1 MSTKTLNKQ
10 TRFNEL
16 KQLYIAY
23 TKDRNSVNLDW
34 QELFDD
40 LTPNASLFLKDFVLK
55 NGSNLFYT
63 PNTNTSIDKD
73 SRSTTLDSIRALMLI
88 RAYRVRGHLK
98 ANLDPLKLTIPEEQP
113 ELKPES
119 YGFEEKDM
127 DRLIFIDNVL
137 GIESATLREI
147 IANLKATYCG
157 TIGVQFMHIQD
168 PEQKAWIQKTLEN
181 VLNQPDFTDMGKK
194 AILERLVAA
203 EIFERF
209 LDRKYTGTKRFGLEG
224 AESMI
229 PALEQ
234 ILKRGSKLG
243 LEEVVIGT
251 AHRGRLNV
259 LANFMGKPFEAIFS
273 EFQGNSSQPENI
285 QGAGDVKYHLGTSS
299 DRIFDGKNVHLSLT
313 ANPSHLEAVN
323 PVVVGKVR
331 AKQDQKEDL
340 GRRKVAALLIH
351 GDAAFSGQGLVPET
365 LDLSELKGYRIGGT
379 VHFIINNQIGFTTNP
394 VNSRSGPY
402 CSDVSLMIQAPI
414 FHVNGDD
421 PEAVVHAARIA
432 IEFRQKFNK
441 DIVIDMFCYRR
452 HGHNEGDEPAFTQ
465 PNMYKAIS
473 KHPSTREI
481 YSKKLIEQ
489 NLISKKEAEGL
500 ITDWHARLEKEYE
513 KASSYKP
520 DKADWFSGVWKGL
533 DIAREKGKR
542 RGDTSI
548 NIDHFKL
555 VARGLTNIPKSF
567 NVHRKLQKLLD
578 QRKSSYEGKASIDW
592 SSAEAMALGSLLV
605 EGVKIRLTGQDSGR
619 GTFSQRHAVL
629 VDQDNENKIVLLN
642 NISQEQAI
650 FEIVDSPL
658 SEASVLGFEYGYSLA
673 EPNALVIWEA
683 QFGDFANGAQV
694 IIDQFISSGESK
706 WLRMSGLTLLLPH
719 GYEGQG
725 PEHSSARMERF
736 LQLCAEDNL
745 QVVNCTTP
753 ANYFHVLRRQMHR
766 SFRKPVIIFT
776 PKSLLRN
783 KHAVSEIS
791 DMIEGSWFHRVLPD
805 PKKLSKN
812 DKVDRVVLCSG
823 KIFYDLIKTR
833 EEKGLSNIRLI
844 RIEQLYPFPEDAV
857 IRELKS
863 FNNVTIIW
871 CQEEPKNMGAW
882 AYINSLI
889 EEVMIKIGSKQNRL
903 FYVGR
908 EAQASTATG
917 LFSRHVQEQNELIYK
932 ALLGNNIDIL
942 HKKITKGTKKKVL
955 N

>member
-1 MSTKTLNKQ
+1 MLPQSLNKQ
-10 TRFNEL
+10 GRIQEL
-16 KQLYIAY
+16 KQLYVAY
-23 TKDRNSVNLDW
+23 SKDRNLVNTDW
-34 QELFDD
+34 QEFFDD
-40 LTPNASLFLKDFVLK
+40 LAPDACSFLSDLEIESK
-55 NGSNLFYT
+55 SNFKIRRDINL
-63 PNTNTSIDKD
+63 SSDQD
-73 SRSTTLDSIRALMLI
+73 SRSSTLDSIRALMLI

-98 ANLDPLKLTIPEEQP
+98 ANLDPLNLAKSSDHS

-127 DRLIFIDNVL
+127 DRPIFIDNVL
-137 GIESATLREI
+137 GLESATLREI
-147 IANLKATYCG
+147 LVNLEATYCG

-168 PEQKAWIQKTLEN
+168 PEQKAWMQKTLEN

-194 AILERLVAA
+194 AIFERLVAA
-203 EIFERF
+203 ETFERF

-224 AESMI
+224 AEAMI

-234 ILKRGSKLG
+234 ILKRGGKLG

-273 EFQGNSSQPENI
+273 EFQGNSSQPENV

-299 DRIFDGKNVHLSLT
+299 DRTFDGKKVHLSLT

-379 VHFIINNQIGFTTNP
+379 IHFIINNQIGFTTNP
-394 VNSRSGPY
+394 VNARSGPY
-402 CSDVSLMIQAPI
+402 CSDVALMIQAPI
-414 FHVNGDD
+414 LHVNGDD

-441 DIVIDMFCYRR
+441 DIVVDMFCYRR

-465 PNMYKAIS
+465 PTMYKAIS
-473 KHPSTREI
+473 NHPSTREI
-481 YSKKLIEQ
+481 YSEKLIKE
-489 NLISKKEAEGL
+489 NLISKEESEKFL
-500 ITDWHARLEKEYE
+500 SDWYARLEEEYK
-513 KASSYKP
+513 KANSYKP
-520 DKADWFSGVWKGL
+520 SKADWFSGAWEGL

-548 NIDHFKL
+548 NNDKFKI
-555 VARGLTNIPKSF
+555 VGQGLTKIPSNF
-567 NVHRKLQKLLD
+567 NLHKKLQKIID
-578 QRKSSYEGKASIDW
+578 QRESSFEGKTPIDW
-592 SSAEAMALGSLLV
+592 SSAEALALGSLLV

-629 VDQDNENKIVLLN
+629 VDQKNDNKIILLN
-642 NISQEQAI
+642 NIKKNQAI

-673 EPNALVIWEA
+673 EPNALVMWEA

-725 PEHSSARMERF
+725 PEHSSARLERF

-783 KHAVSEIS
+783 KNAVSKIS
-791 DMIEGSWFHRVLPD
+791 DFTTGSWFHRVLPD
-805 PKKLSKN
+805 PKKSLKKN
-812 DKVDRVVLCSG
+812 KVKRVVLCSG
-823 KIFYDLIKTR
+823 KVFYDLVKMR
-833 EEKGLSNIRLI
+833 EEEKLFNVRLI
-844 RIEQLYPFPEDAV
+844 RVEQLYPFPEDAV
-857 IRELKS
+857 VRELKNFS
-863 FNNVTIIW
+863 KAKIIW

-882 AYINSLI
+882 TYINPLI
-889 EEVMIKIGSKQNRL
+889 EEVMLKVGSKQNRL
-903 FYVGR
+903 QYAGR

-917 LFSRHVQEQNELIYK
+917 LFSRHQQEQQKLLTE
-932 ALLGNNIDIL
+932 ALLE
-942 HKKITKGTKKKVL
+942 KIK
-955 N
+955 

>member
-1 MSTKTLNKQ
+1 MPLENKNYY
-10 TRFNEL
+10 TRIEEL
-16 KQLYIAY
+16 QRLFIAY
-23 TKDRNSVNLDW
+23 NNDKKSIPNEW
-34 QELFDD
+34 QEFFGD
-40 LTPNASLFLKDFVLK
+40 LTSEASKFLEEQCLNDFKLLKVPN
-55 NGSNLFYT
+55 NGLNGIALDNSNT
-63 PNTNTSIDKD
+63 KSA
-73 SRSTTLDSIRALMLI
+73 TLDSIRALMLI

-98 ANLDPLKLTIPEEQP
+98 ANLDPLNLTNYNEHP
-113 ELKPES
+113 ELDPKT
-119 YGFEEKDM
+119 YGFENNDM
-127 DRLIFIDNVL
+127 DRPIFIDNVL
-137 GIESATLREI
+137 GLETATINEI
-147 IANLKATYCG
+147 IAKLKATYCG

-168 PEQKAWIQKTLEN
+168 PEQKAWVQRTLEKI
-181 VLNQPDFTDMGKK
+181 LNQPDFTDIGKK
-194 AILERLVAA
+194 AILEKLSAA
-203 EIFERF
+203 ETFERF

-234 ILKRGSKLG
+234 ILKRGGKLG

-273 EFQGNSSQPENI
+273 EFQGNSSQPENVE
-285 QGAGDVKYHLGTSS
+285 GAGDVKYHLGTSS
-299 DRIFDGKNVHLSLT
+299 DRTFDNKKVHLSLT

-379 VHFIINNQIGFTTNP
+379 IHFIINNQIGFTTNP
-394 VNSRSGPY
+394 VNARSGPY
-402 CSDVSLMIQAPI
+402 CSDVALMIQAPI

-421 PEAVVHAARIA
+421 PEAVVHAARLA
-432 IEFRQKFNK
+432 IEFRQTFNK
-441 DIVIDMFCYRR
+441 DVVIDMFSYRR

-465 PNMYKAIS
+465 PIMYKKINS
-473 KHPSTREI
+473 HPTTREI

-489 NLISKKEAEGL
+489 KLVTEIESNNYV
-500 ITDWHARLEKEYE
+500 EKWYE
-513 KASSYKP
+513 KLELDYKKSNSYKP
-520 DKADWFSGVWKGL
+520 DTADWFSGAWTGL
-533 DIAREKGKR
+533 DIAREKGSR

-548 NIDHFKL
+548 NKNNFDL
-555 VARGLTNIPKSF
+555 VAKGLTQIPQGFNIHKKLYKFIDNRKKSYLGG
-567 NVHRKLQKLLD
+567 NN
-578 QRKSSYEGKASIDW
+578 IDW
-592 SSAEAMALGSLLV
+592 SSAEAMALGSLLI

-629 VDQDNENKIVLLN
+629 VDQETENKIVLLN
-642 NISQEQAI
+642 NIKDDQAM

-753 ANYFHVLRRQMHR
+753 ANYFHVLRRQMNR
-766 SFRKPVIIFT
+766 TFRKPVIIFA

-783 KHAVSEIS
+783 KNAVSNIN
-791 DMIEGSWFHRVLPD
+791 DFTTGSWFHRVLPD
-805 PKKLSKN
+805 PANIAKHNKIE
-812 DKVDRVVLCSG
+812 RVVICSG
-823 KIFYDLIKTR
+823 KVFYDLIKER
-833 EEKGLSNIRLI
+833 ENRKLKNIKLV
-844 RIEQLYPFPEDAV
+844 RIEQLYPFPKDAV
-857 IRELKS
+857 IRELKN
-863 FNNVTIIW
+863 FKNADIVW

-882 AYINSLI
+882 TYISPLI
-889 EEVMIKIGSKQNRL
+889 EEVMLEIKADNNRIKYIGRSS
-903 FYVGR
+903 
-908 EAQASTATG
+908 QASTATG
-917 LFSRHVQEQNELIYK
+917 LFNRHVQEQKELIDL
-932 ALLGNNIDIL
+932 ALNFNTDV
-942 HKKITKGTKKKVL
+942 KK
-955 N
+955 

>member
-1 MSTKTLNKQ
+1 MNTVNKQ
-10 TRFNEL
+10 TRLNEL
-16 KQLYIAY
+16 RQLYIAY
-23 TKDRNSVNLDW
+23 CNDRSSVHRDW
-34 QELFDD
+34 QEFFDD
-40 LTPNASLFLKDFVLK
+40 LTPDASSFLNEFNFQYDESLCIA
-55 NGSNLFYT
+55 SS
-63 PNTNTSIDKD
+63 TNNSLDQD
-73 SRSTTLDSIRALMLI
+73 GRSTTLDSIRALMLI

-98 ANLDPLKLTIPEEQP
+98 ADLDPLKLIEFSDHP

-127 DRLIFIDNVL
+127 DRPIFIDNVL

-147 IANLKATYCG
+147 IENLEATYCG

-168 PEQKAWIQKTLEN
+168 PEQKAWVQKTLEN

-194 AILERLVAA
+194 AILERLSAA
-203 EIFERF
+203 ETFELF

-234 ILKRGSKLG
+234 ILKRGGKLG

-273 EFQGNSSQPENI
+273 EFQGNSSQPDNVH
-285 QGAGDVKYHLGTSS
+285 GAGDVKYHLGTSS
-299 DRIFDGKNVHLSLT
+299 DRTFDDKKVHLSLT

-340 GRRKVAALLIH
+340 GRRKIAALLIH

-379 VHFIINNQIGFTTNP
+379 IHFIINNQIGFTTNP
-394 VNSRSGPY
+394 VNARSGPY
-402 CSDVSLMIQAPI
+402 CSDVALMIQAPI

-421 PEAVVHAARIA
+421 PEAVVHAARMA

-465 PNMYKAIS
+465 PTMYKAIAE
-473 KHPSTREI
+473 HASTREI
-481 YSKKLIEQ
+481 YSNKLIDE
-489 NLISKKEAEGL
+489 NLISRKEAQRFVNAWY
-500 ITDWHARLEKEYE
+500 DKLEKEYE

-520 DKADWFSGVWKGL
+520 DKADWFSGAWEGL

-548 NIDHFKL
+548 NIDQFKL
-555 VARGLTNIPKSF
+555 VAQGLTNVPKNF
-567 NVHRKLQKLLD
+567 NAHRKLNKLLEK
-578 QRKSSYEGKASIDW
+578 RKTAYNGNTYIDW

-629 VDQDNENKIVLLN
+629 VDQENENKLVLLN
-642 NISQEQAI
+642 NIAQEQAV

-673 EPNALVIWEA
+673 EPNTLVMWEA

-766 SFRKPVIIFT
+766 TFRKPVIIFT

-783 KHAVSEIS
+783 KNTVSEIS
-791 DMIEGSWFHRVLPD
+791 DMVTGSWFHRVLPD
-805 PKKLSKN
+805 PKNLLKTN
-812 DKVDRVVLCSG
+812 KVDRVILCSG
-823 KIFYDLIKTR
+823 KIFYDLIKVR

-863 FNNVTIIW
+863 FNVVKIIW

-882 AYINSLI
+882 TYINSLI
-889 EEVMIKIGSKQNRL
+889 EDVMIKIGSKQNRL
-903 FYVGR
+903 YYAGR
-908 EAQASTATG
+908 KPQASTATG
-917 LFSRHVQEQNELIYK
+917 LFSRHVQEQNELIHK
-932 ALLGNNIDIL
+932 ALLGSSNDLLNNI
-942 HKKITKGTKKKVL
+942 KITKSKKKKVL

>member
-1 MSTKTLNKQ
+1 MLPQSLNKQ
-10 TRFNEL
+10 GRIQEL
-16 KQLYIAY
+16 KQLYVAY
-23 TKDRNSVNLDW
+23 SKDRNLVNTDW
-34 QELFDD
+34 QEFFDD
-40 LTPNASLFLKDFVLK
+40 LAPDACSFLSDLEIESK
-55 NGSNLFYT
+55 SNFEIRRDINL
-63 PNTNTSIDKD
+63 SSDQD
-73 SRSTTLDSIRALMLI
+73 SRSSTLDSIRALMLI

-98 ANLDPLKLTIPEEQP
+98 ANLDPLNLAKSSDHS

-127 DRLIFIDNVL
+127 DRPIFIDNVL
-137 GIESATLREI
+137 GLESATLREI
-147 IANLKATYCG
+147 LVNLEATYCG

-168 PEQKAWIQKTLEN
+168 PEQKAWMQETLEN

-194 AILERLVAA
+194 AIFERLVAA
-203 EIFERF
+203 ETFERF

-224 AESMI
+224 AEAMI

-234 ILKRGSKLG
+234 ILKRGGKLG

-273 EFQGNSSQPENI
+273 EFQGNSSQPENV

-299 DRIFDGKNVHLSLT
+299 DRTFDGKKVHLSLT

-379 VHFIINNQIGFTTNP
+379 IHFIINNQIGFTTNP
-394 VNSRSGPY
+394 VNARSGPY
-402 CSDVSLMIQAPI
+402 CSDVALMIQAPI
-414 FHVNGDD
+414 LHVNGDD

-441 DIVIDMFCYRR
+441 DIVVDMFCYRR

-465 PNMYKAIS
+465 PTMYKAIS
-473 KHPSTREI
+473 NHPSTREI
-481 YSKKLIEQ
+481 YSEKLIKE
-489 NLISKKEAEGL
+489 NLISKEESEKFL
-500 ITDWHARLEKEYE
+500 SDWYARLEEEYK
-513 KASSYKP
+513 KANSYKP
-520 DKADWFSGVWKGL
+520 SKADWFSGAWEGL

-548 NIDHFKL
+548 NNDKFKI
-555 VARGLTNIPKSF
+555 VGQGLTKIPKNFSL
-567 NVHRKLQKLLD
+567 HKKLQKIID
-578 QRKSSYEGKASIDW
+578 QRESSFEGKTPIDW
-592 SSAEAMALGSLLV
+592 SSAEALALGSLLV

-629 VDQDNENKIVLLN
+629 VDQMNDNKIILLN
-642 NISQEQAI
+642 NIKKNQAI

-673 EPNALVIWEA
+673 EPNALVMWEA

-725 PEHSSARMERF
+725 PEHSSARLERF

-745 QVVNCTTP
+745 QIVNCTTP

-783 KHAVSEIS
+783 KNAVSKIS
-791 DMIEGSWFHRVLPD
+791 DFTSGSWFHRVLPD
-805 PKKLSKN
+805 PKKSLQKH
-812 DKVDRVVLCSG
+812 KVKRVVLCSG
-823 KIFYDLIKTR
+823 KVFYDLVKVR
-833 EEKGLSNIRLI
+833 EEEKLFNVRLI
-844 RIEQLYPFPEDAV
+844 RVEQLYPFPEDAV
-857 IRELKS
+857 VRELKNFS
-863 FNNVTIIW
+863 KAKIIW

-882 AYINSLI
+882 TYINPLI
-889 EEVMIKIGSKQNRL
+889 EEVMLKVGSKQNRL
-903 FYVGR
+903 QYAGR

-917 LFSRHVQEQNELIYK
+917 LFSRHQQEQQKLLTE
-932 ALLGNNIDIL
+932 ALLE
-942 HKKITKGTKKKVL
+942 KIK
-955 N
+955 

>member
-1 MSTKTLNKQ
+1 LPLENKNYY
-10 TRFNEL
+10 TRIEEL
-16 KQLYIAY
+16 QRLFIAY
-23 TKDRNSVNLDW
+23 NNDKKSIPNEW
-34 QELFDD
+34 QEFFGD
-40 LTPNASLFLKDFVLK
+40 LTSEASKFLEEQCLDDFKLLKVPN
-55 NGSNLFYT
+55 NGLNGIALDNSNT
-63 PNTNTSIDKD
+63 KSA
-73 SRSTTLDSIRALMLI
+73 TLDSIRALMLI

-98 ANLDPLKLTIPEEQP
+98 ANLDPLNLTNYNEHP
-113 ELKPES
+113 ELDPKT
-119 YGFEEKDM
+119 YGFENNDM
-127 DRLIFIDNVL
+127 DRPIFIDNVL
-137 GIESATLREI
+137 GLETATINEI
-147 IANLKATYCG
+147 IAKLKATYCG

-168 PEQKAWIQKTLEN
+168 PEQKAWVQRTLEKI
-181 VLNQPDFTDMGKK
+181 LNQPDFTDIGKK
-194 AILERLVAA
+194 AILEKLSAA
-203 EIFERF
+203 ETFERF

-234 ILKRGSKLG
+234 ILKRGGKLG

-273 EFQGNSSQPENI
+273 EFQGNSSQPENVE
-285 QGAGDVKYHLGTSS
+285 GAGDVKYHLGTSS
-299 DRIFDGKNVHLSLT
+299 DRTFDNKKVHLSLT

-379 VHFIINNQIGFTTNP
+379 IHFIINNQIGFTTNP
-394 VNSRSGPY
+394 VNARSGPY
-402 CSDVSLMIQAPI
+402 CSDVALMIQAPI

-421 PEAVVHAARIA
+421 PEAVVHAARLA
-432 IEFRQKFNK
+432 IEFRQTFNK
-441 DIVIDMFCYRR
+441 DVVIDMFSYRR

-465 PNMYKAIS
+465 PIMYKKINS
-473 KHPSTREI
+473 HPTTREI

-489 NLISKKEAEGL
+489 KLVTETESNNYV
-500 ITDWHARLEKEYE
+500 EKWYE
-513 KASSYKP
+513 KLELDYKKSNSYKP
-520 DKADWFSGVWKGL
+520 DTADWFSGAWTGL
-533 DIAREKGKR
+533 DIAREKGSR

-548 NIDHFKL
+548 NKNNFDL
-555 VARGLTNIPKSF
+555 VAKGLTQIPQGFNIHKKLYKFIDNRKKSYLGG
-567 NVHRKLQKLLD
+567 NN
-578 QRKSSYEGKASIDW
+578 IDW
-592 SSAEAMALGSLLV
+592 SSAEAMALGSLLI

-629 VDQDNENKIVLLN
+629 VDQETENKIVLLN
-642 NISQEQAI
+642 NIKDDQAM

-753 ANYFHVLRRQMHR
+753 ANYFHVLRRQMNR
-766 SFRKPVIIFT
+766 TFRKPVIIFA

-783 KHAVSEIS
+783 KNAVSNIN
-791 DMIEGSWFHRVLPD
+791 DFTTGSWFHRVLPD
-805 PKKLSKN
+805 PANIAKHNKIE
-812 DKVDRVVLCSG
+812 RVVICSG
-823 KIFYDLIKTR
+823 KVFYDLIKER
-833 EEKGLSNIRLI
+833 ENRKLKNIKLV
-844 RIEQLYPFPEDAV
+844 RIEQLYPFPKDAV
-857 IRELKS
+857 IRELKN
-863 FNNVTIIW
+863 FKNADIVW

-882 AYINSLI
+882 TYISPLI
-889 EEVMIKIGSKQNRL
+889 EEVMLEIKADNNRIKYIGRSS
-903 FYVGR
+903 
-908 EAQASTATG
+908 QASTATG
-917 LFSRHVQEQNELIYK
+917 LFNRHVQEQKELIDL
-932 ALLGNNIDIL
+932 ALNFNTDV
-942 HKKITKGTKKKVL
+942 KK
-955 N
+955 

>member
-1 MSTKTLNKQ
+1 LPLENKNYY
-10 TRFNEL
+10 TRIEEL
-16 KQLYIAY
+16 QRLFIAY
-23 TKDRNSVNLDW
+23 NNDKKSIPNEW
-34 QELFDD
+34 QEFFGD
-40 LTPNASLFLKDFVLK
+40 LTSEASKFLEEQCLNDFKLLKVPN
-55 NGSNLFYT
+55 NGLNGIALDNSNT
-63 PNTNTSIDKD
+63 KSA
-73 SRSTTLDSIRALMLI
+73 TLDSIRALMLI

-98 ANLDPLKLTIPEEQP
+98 ANLDPLNLTNYNEHP
-113 ELKPES
+113 ELDPKT
-119 YGFEEKDM
+119 YGFENNDM
-127 DRLIFIDNVL
+127 DRPIFIDNVL
-137 GIESATLREI
+137 GLETATINEI
-147 IANLKATYCG
+147 IAKLKATYCG

-168 PEQKAWIQKTLEN
+168 PEQKAWVQRTLEKI
-181 VLNQPDFTDMGKK
+181 LNQPDFTDIGKK
-194 AILERLVAA
+194 AILEKLSAA
-203 EIFERF
+203 ETFERF

-234 ILKRGSKLG
+234 ILKRGGKLG

-273 EFQGNSSQPENI
+273 EFQGNSSQPENVE
-285 QGAGDVKYHLGTSS
+285 GAGDVKYHLGTSS
-299 DRIFDGKNVHLSLT
+299 DRTFDNKKVHLSLT

-379 VHFIINNQIGFTTNP
+379 IHFIINNQIGFTTNP
-394 VNSRSGPY
+394 VNARSGPY
-402 CSDVSLMIQAPI
+402 CSDVALMIQAPI

-421 PEAVVHAARIA
+421 PEAVVHAARLA
-432 IEFRQKFNK
+432 IEFRQTFNK
-441 DIVIDMFCYRR
+441 DVVIDMFSYRR

-465 PNMYKAIS
+465 PIMYKKINS
-473 KHPSTREI
+473 HPTTREI

-489 NLISKKEAEGL
+489 KLVTETESNNYV
-500 ITDWHARLEKEYE
+500 EKWYE
-513 KASSYKP
+513 KLELDYKKSNSYKP
-520 DKADWFSGVWKGL
+520 DTADWFSGAWTGL
-533 DIAREKGKR
+533 DIAREKGSR

-548 NIDHFKL
+548 NKNNFDL
-555 VARGLTNIPKSF
+555 VAKGLTQIPQGFNIHKKLYKFIDNRKKSYLGG
-567 NVHRKLQKLLD
+567 NN
-578 QRKSSYEGKASIDW
+578 IDW
-592 SSAEAMALGSLLV
+592 SSAEAMALGSLLI

-629 VDQDNENKIVLLN
+629 VDQETENKIVLLN
-642 NISQEQAI
+642 NIKDDQAM

-753 ANYFHVLRRQMHR
+753 ANYFHVLRRQMNR
-766 SFRKPVIIFT
+766 TFRKPVIIFA

-783 KHAVSEIS
+783 KNAVSNIN
-791 DMIEGSWFHRVLPD
+791 DFTTGSWFHRVLPD
-805 PKKLSKN
+805 PANIAKPNKIE
-812 DKVDRVVLCSG
+812 RVVICSG
-823 KIFYDLIKTR
+823 KVFYDLIKER
-833 EEKGLSNIRLI
+833 ENRKLKNIKLV
-844 RIEQLYPFPEDAV
+844 RIEQLYPFPKDAV
-857 IRELKS
+857 IRELKN
-863 FNNVTIIW
+863 FKNADIVW

-882 AYINSLI
+882 TYISPLI
-889 EEVMIKIGSKQNRL
+889 EEVMLEIKADNNRIKYIGRSS
-903 FYVGR
+903 
-908 EAQASTATG
+908 QASTATG
-917 LFSRHVQEQNELIYK
+917 LFNRHVQEQKELIDL
-932 ALLGNNIDIL
+932 ALNFNTDV
-942 HKKITKGTKKKVL
+942 KK
-955 N
+955 

>member
-1 MSTKTLNKQ
+1 MLPQSLNKQ
-10 TRFNEL
+10 GRIQEL
-16 KQLYIAY
+16 KQLYVAY
-23 TKDRNSVNLDW
+23 SKDRNLVNTDW
-34 QELFDD
+34 QEFFDD
-40 LTPNASLFLKDFVLK
+40 LAPDACSFLSDLEIESK
-55 NGSNLFYT
+55 SNFEIRRDINL
-63 PNTNTSIDKD
+63 SSDQD
-73 SRSTTLDSIRALMLI
+73 SRSSTLDSIRALMLI

-98 ANLDPLKLTIPEEQP
+98 ANLDPLNLANSSDHP

-127 DRLIFIDNVL
+127 DRPIFIDNVL
-137 GIESATLREI
+137 GLESATLREI
-147 IANLKATYCG
+147 LVNLEATYCG

-168 PEQKAWIQKTLEN
+168 PEQKAWMQETLEN

-194 AILERLVAA
+194 AIFERLVAA
-203 EIFERF
+203 ETFERF

-224 AESMI
+224 AEAMI

-234 ILKRGSKLG
+234 ILKRGGKLG

-273 EFQGNSSQPENI
+273 EFQGNSSQPENV

-299 DRIFDGKNVHLSLT
+299 DRTFDGKKVHLSLT

-379 VHFIINNQIGFTTNP
+379 IHFIINNQIGFTTNP
-394 VNSRSGPY
+394 VNARSGPY
-402 CSDVSLMIQAPI
+402 CSDVALMIQAPI
-414 FHVNGDD
+414 LHVNGDD

-441 DIVIDMFCYRR
+441 DIVVDMFCYRR

-465 PNMYKAIS
+465 PTMYKAIS
-473 KHPSTREI
+473 NHPSTREI
-481 YSKKLIEQ
+481 YSEKLIKE
-489 NLISKKEAEGL
+489 NLISKEESEKFL
-500 ITDWHARLEKEYE
+500 SDWYARLEEEYK
-513 KASSYKP
+513 KANSYKP
-520 DKADWFSGVWKGL
+520 SKADWFSGAWEGL

-548 NIDHFKL
+548 NNDKFKI
-555 VARGLTNIPKSF
+555 VGQGLTKIPKNFSL
-567 NVHRKLQKLLD
+567 HKKLQKIID
-578 QRKSSYEGKASIDW
+578 QRESSFEGKTPIDW
-592 SSAEAMALGSLLV
+592 SSAEALALGSLLV

-629 VDQDNENKIVLLN
+629 VDQMNDNKIILLN
-642 NISQEQAI
+642 NIKKNQAI

-673 EPNALVIWEA
+673 EPNALVMWEA

-725 PEHSSARMERF
+725 PEHSSARLERF

-745 QVVNCTTP
+745 QIVNCTTP

-783 KHAVSEIS
+783 KNAVSKIS
-791 DMIEGSWFHRVLPD
+791 DFTSGSWFHRVLPD
-805 PKKLSKN
+805 PKKSLQKH
-812 DKVDRVVLCSG
+812 KVKRVVLCSG
-823 KIFYDLIKTR
+823 KVFYDLVKMR
-833 EEKGLSNIRLI
+833 EEEKLFNVRLI
-844 RIEQLYPFPEDAV
+844 RVEQLYPFPEDAV
-857 IRELKS
+857 VRELKNFS
-863 FNNVTIIW
+863 KAKIIW

-882 AYINSLI
+882 TYINPLI
-889 EEVMIKIGSKQNRL
+889 EEVMLKVGSKQNRL
-903 FYVGR
+903 QYVGR

-917 LFSRHVQEQNELIYK
+917 LFSRHQQEQQKLLTE
-932 ALLGNNIDIL
+932 ALLE
-942 HKKITKGTKKKVL
+942 KIK
-955 N
+955 

>member
-1 MSTKTLNKQ
+1 MLPQSLNKQ
-10 TRFNEL
+10 GRIQEL
-16 KQLYIAY
+16 KQLYVAY
-23 TKDRNSVNLDW
+23 SKDRNLVNTDW
-34 QELFDD
+34 QEFFDD
-40 LTPNASLFLKDFVLK
+40 LAPDACSFLSDLEIESK
-55 NGSNLFYT
+55 SNFEIRRDINL
-63 PNTNTSIDKD
+63 SSDQD
-73 SRSTTLDSIRALMLI
+73 SRSSTLDSIRALMLI

-98 ANLDPLKLTIPEEQP
+98 ANLDPLNLAKSSDHS

-127 DRLIFIDNVL
+127 DRPIFIDNVL
-137 GIESATLREI
+137 GLESATLREI
-147 IANLKATYCG
+147 LVNLEATYCG

-168 PEQKAWIQKTLEN
+168 PEQKAWMQETLEN

-194 AILERLVAA
+194 AIFERLVAA
-203 EIFERF
+203 ETFERF

-224 AESMI
+224 AEAMI

-234 ILKRGSKLG
+234 ILKRGGKLG

-273 EFQGNSSQPENI
+273 EFQGNSSQPENV

-299 DRIFDGKNVHLSLT
+299 DRTFDGKKVHLSLT

-379 VHFIINNQIGFTTNP
+379 IHFIINNQIGFTTNP
-394 VNSRSGPY
+394 VNARSGPY
-402 CSDVSLMIQAPI
+402 CSDVALMIQAPI
-414 FHVNGDD
+414 LHVNGDD

-441 DIVIDMFCYRR
+441 DIVVDMFCYRR

-465 PNMYKAIS
+465 PTMYKAIS
-473 KHPSTREI
+473 NHPSTREI
-481 YSKKLIEQ
+481 YSEKLIKE
-489 NLISKKEAEGL
+489 NLISKEESEKFL
-500 ITDWHARLEKEYE
+500 SDWYARLEEEYK
-513 KASSYKP
+513 KANSYKP
-520 DKADWFSGVWKGL
+520 SKADWFSGAWEGL

-548 NIDHFKL
+548 NNDKFKI
-555 VARGLTNIPKSF
+555 VGQGLTKIPKNFSL
-567 NVHRKLQKLLD
+567 HKKLQKIID
-578 QRKSSYEGKASIDW
+578 QRESSFEGKTPIDW
-592 SSAEAMALGSLLV
+592 SSAEALALGSLLV

-629 VDQDNENKIVLLN
+629 VDQKNDNKIILLN
-642 NISQEQAI
+642 NIKKNQAI

-673 EPNALVIWEA
+673 EPNTLVMWEA

-725 PEHSSARMERF
+725 PEHSSARLERF

-745 QVVNCTTP
+745 QIVNCTTP

-783 KHAVSEIS
+783 KNAVSKIS
-791 DMIEGSWFHRVLPD
+791 DFTSGSWFHRVLPD
-805 PKKLSKN
+805 PKKSLQKH
-812 DKVDRVVLCSG
+812 KVKRVVLCSG
-823 KIFYDLIKTR
+823 KVFYDLVKMR
-833 EEKGLSNIRLI
+833 EEEKLFNVRLI
-844 RIEQLYPFPEDAV
+844 RVEQLYPFPEDAV
-857 IRELKS
+857 VRELKNFS
-863 FNNVTIIW
+863 KAKIIW

-882 AYINSLI
+882 TYINPLI
-889 EEVMIKIGSKQNRL
+889 EEVMLKVGSKQNRL
-903 FYVGR
+903 QYAGR

-917 LFSRHVQEQNELIYK
+917 LFSRHQQEQQKLLTE
-932 ALLGNNIDIL
+932 ALLE
-942 HKKITKGTKKKVL
+942 KIK
-955 N
+955 

>member
-1 MSTKTLNKQ
+1 MLPQSLNKQ
-10 TRFNEL
+10 GRIQEL
-16 KQLYIAY
+16 KQLYVAY
-23 TKDRNSVNLDW
+23 SKDRNLVNTDW
-34 QELFDD
+34 QEFFDD
-40 LTPNASLFLKDFVLK
+40 LAPDACSFLSDLEIESK
-55 NGSNLFYT
+55 SNFEIRRDINL
-63 PNTNTSIDKD
+63 SSDQD
-73 SRSTTLDSIRALMLI
+73 SRSSTLDSIRALMLI

-98 ANLDPLKLTIPEEQP
+98 ANLDPLNLAKSSDHS

-127 DRLIFIDNVL
+127 DRPIFIDNVL
-137 GIESATLREI
+137 GLESATLREI
-147 IANLKATYCG
+147 LVNLEATYCG

-168 PEQKAWIQKTLEN
+168 PEQKAWMQETLEN

-194 AILERLVAA
+194 AIFERLVAA
-203 EIFERF
+203 ETFERF

-224 AESMI
+224 AEAMI

-234 ILKRGSKLG
+234 ILKRGGKLG

-273 EFQGNSSQPENI
+273 EFQGNSSQPENV

-299 DRIFDGKNVHLSLT
+299 DRTFDGKKVHLSLT

-379 VHFIINNQIGFTTNP
+379 IHFIINNQIGFTTNP
-394 VNSRSGPY
+394 VNARSGPY
-402 CSDVSLMIQAPI
+402 CSDVALMIQAPI
-414 FHVNGDD
+414 LHVNGDD

-441 DIVIDMFCYRR
+441 DIVVDMFCYRR

-465 PNMYKAIS
+465 PTMYKAIS
-473 KHPSTREI
+473 NHPSTREI
-481 YSKKLIEQ
+481 YSEKLIKE
-489 NLISKKEAEGL
+489 NLISKEESEKFL
-500 ITDWHARLEKEYE
+500 SDWYARLEEEYK
-513 KASSYKP
+513 KANSYKP
-520 DKADWFSGVWKGL
+520 SKADWFSGAWEGL

-548 NIDHFKL
+548 NNDKFKI
-555 VARGLTNIPKSF
+555 VGQGLTKIPKNFSL
-567 NVHRKLQKLLD
+567 HKKLQKIID
-578 QRKSSYEGKASIDW
+578 QRESSFEGKTPIDW
-592 SSAEAMALGSLLV
+592 SSAEALALGSLLV

-629 VDQDNENKIVLLN
+629 VDQKNDNKIILLN
-642 NISQEQAI
+642 NIKKNQAI

-673 EPNALVIWEA
+673 EPNTLVMWEA

-725 PEHSSARMERF
+725 PEHSSARLERF

-745 QVVNCTTP
+745 QIVNCTTP

-783 KHAVSEIS
+783 KNAVSKIS
-791 DMIEGSWFHRVLPD
+791 DFTSGSWFHRVLPD
-805 PKKLSKN
+805 PKKSLQKH
-812 DKVDRVVLCSG
+812 KVKRVVLCSG
-823 KIFYDLIKTR
+823 KVFYDLVKMR
-833 EEKGLSNIRLI
+833 EEEKLFNVRLI
-844 RIEQLYPFPEDAV
+844 RVEQLYPFPEDAV
-857 IRELKS
+857 VRELKNFS
-863 FNNVTIIW
+863 KAKIIW

-882 AYINSLI
+882 TYINPLI
-889 EEVMIKIGSKQNRL
+889 EEVMLKVGSKQNRL
-903 FYVGR
+903 QYVGR

-917 LFSRHVQEQNELIYK
+917 LFSRHQQEQQKLLTE
-932 ALLGNNIDIL
+932 ALLE
-942 HKKITKGTKKKVL
+942 KIK
-955 N
+955 

>member
-1 MSTKTLNKQ
+1 MPLENKNYY
-10 TRFNEL
+10 TRIEEL
-16 KQLYIAY
+16 QRLFIAY
-23 TKDRNSVNLDW
+23 NNDKKSIPNEW
-34 QELFDD
+34 QEFFGD
-40 LTPNASLFLKDFVLK
+40 LTSEASKFLEEQCLDDFKLLKVPN
-55 NGSNLFYT
+55 NGLNGIALDNSNT
-63 PNTNTSIDKD
+63 KSA
-73 SRSTTLDSIRALMLI
+73 TLDSIRALMLI

-98 ANLDPLKLTIPEEQP
+98 ANLDPLNLTNYNEHP
-113 ELKPES
+113 ELDPKT
-119 YGFEEKDM
+119 YGFENNDM
-127 DRLIFIDNVL
+127 DRPIFIDNVL
-137 GIESATLREI
+137 GLETATINEI
-147 IANLKATYCG
+147 IAKLKATYCG

-168 PEQKAWIQKTLEN
+168 PEQKAWVQRTLEKI
-181 VLNQPDFTDMGKK
+181 LNQPDFTDIGKK
-194 AILERLVAA
+194 AILEKLSAA
-203 EIFERF
+203 ETFERF

-234 ILKRGSKLG
+234 ILKRGGKLG

-273 EFQGNSSQPENI
+273 EFQGNSSQPENVE
-285 QGAGDVKYHLGTSS
+285 GAGDVKYHLGTSS
-299 DRIFDGKNVHLSLT
+299 DRTFDNKKVHLSLT

-379 VHFIINNQIGFTTNP
+379 IHFIINNQIGFTTNP
-394 VNSRSGPY
+394 VNARSGPY
-402 CSDVSLMIQAPI
+402 CSDVALMIQAPI

-421 PEAVVHAARIA
+421 PEAVVHAARLA
-432 IEFRQKFNK
+432 IEFRQTFNK
-441 DIVIDMFCYRR
+441 DVVIDMFCYRR

-465 PNMYKAIS
+465 PIMYKKINS
-473 KHPSTREI
+473 HPTTREI

-489 NLISKKEAEGL
+489 KLVTETESNNYV
-500 ITDWHARLEKEYE
+500 EKWYE
-513 KASSYKP
+513 KLELDYKKSNSYKP
-520 DKADWFSGVWKGL
+520 DTADWFSGAWTGL
-533 DIAREKGKR
+533 DIAREKGSR

-548 NIDHFKL
+548 NKNNFDL
-555 VARGLTNIPKSF
+555 VAKGLTQIPQGFNIHKKLYKFIDNRKKSYLGG
-567 NVHRKLQKLLD
+567 NN
-578 QRKSSYEGKASIDW
+578 IDW
-592 SSAEAMALGSLLV
+592 SSAEAMALGSLLI

-629 VDQDNENKIVLLN
+629 VDQETENKIVLLN
-642 NISQEQAI
+642 NIKDDQAM

-753 ANYFHVLRRQMHR
+753 ANYFHVLRRQMNR
-766 SFRKPVIIFT
+766 TFRKPVIIFA

-783 KHAVSEIS
+783 KNAVSNIN
-791 DMIEGSWFHRVLPD
+791 DFTTGSWFHRVLPD
-805 PKKLSKN
+805 PANISKPN
-812 DKVDRVVLCSG
+812 KIERVVICSG
-823 KIFYDLIKTR
+823 KVFYDLIKER
-833 EEKGLSNIRLI
+833 ENRKLKNIKLV
-844 RIEQLYPFPEDAV
+844 RIEQLYPFPKDAV
-857 IRELKS
+857 IRELKN
-863 FNNVTIIW
+863 FKNADIVW

-882 AYINSLI
+882 TYISPLI
-889 EEVMIKIGSKQNRL
+889 EEVMLEIKADNNRIKYIGRSS
-903 FYVGR
+903 
-908 EAQASTATG
+908 QASTATG
-917 LFSRHVQEQNELIYK
+917 LFNRHVQEQKELIDL
-932 ALLGNNIDIL
+932 ALNFNTDV
-942 HKKITKGTKKKVL
+942 KK
-955 N
+955 